1 MFSQRTLGESVAAV
15 GIGLHSGRKIR
26 LVLRPA
32 PADTGIVFRRVDL
45 EPPVDI
51 PAEPLNVND
60 TRMATTVN
68 VGRAAVATI
77 EHLMS
82 AFSGLGVDNCIV
94 EVNAPEI
101 PVMDGSGA
109 SFVYLLHSAGIV
121 EQNAARK
128 FVRILKPIEV
138 REGDLLHGTEG
149 KADVII
155 ANIIADIVIMLL
167 QDIPQKLNDN
177 GVLLASGIIEE
188 RMPDVEAAAQAQGLY
203 VDAVDHR
210 GGWVV
215 MPMKKKK

>member
-51 PAEPLNVND
+51 PAQPLNVND

-121 EQNAARK
+121 EQKAARK

-138 REGDLLHGTEG
+138 REGDKLARLEPHEG
-149 KADVII
+149 FRLPSESRSDTPRLMRPISTPTSTFRASTTNRRWRTAAPSASCRTWKCCGASASLRADRSTT
-155 ANIIADIVIMLL
+155 
-167 QDIPQKLNDN
+167 P
-177 GVLLASGIIEE
+177 S
-188 RMPDVEAAAQAQGLY
+188 
-203 VDAVDHR
+203 
-210 GGWVV
+210 
-215 MPMKKKK
+215 

>member
-51 PAEPLNVND
+51 PAQPLNVND

-101 PVMDGSGA
+101 PVMDG
-109 SFVYLLHSAGIV
+109 
-121 EQNAARK
+121 RK
-128 FVRILKPIEV
+128 LCVPPSQRRDRRAEGREKVR
-138 REGDLLHGTEG
+138 
-149 KADVII
+149 ADSE
-155 ANIIADIVIMLL
+155 AD
-167 QDIPQKLNDN
+167 
-177 GVLLASGIIEE
+177 
-188 RMPDVEAAAQAQGLY
+188 
-203 VDAVDHR
+203 
-210 GGWVV
+210 
-215 MPMKKKK
+215 